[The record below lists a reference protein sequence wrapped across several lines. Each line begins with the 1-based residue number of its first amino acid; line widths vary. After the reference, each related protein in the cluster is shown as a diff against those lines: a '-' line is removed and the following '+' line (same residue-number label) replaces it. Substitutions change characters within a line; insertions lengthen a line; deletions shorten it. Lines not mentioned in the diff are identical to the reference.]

1 MDVISAPQSIW
12 EIAGRLAIAMVF
24 GGAIGL
30 NREWEGKPAGLRTH
44 ALVAL
49 GGALFTIVGL
59 LFGTGDASA
68 ASRILQG
75 VTAGV
80 GFIGA
85 GVIMRRPEVNDVQGL
100 TTAAAIWLVSAVG
113 VAAGAGLWRTSLIA
127 LGLCLFVLIAG
138 ETIDRWLHREKQN
151 G

>member
-1 MDVISAPQSIW
+1 
-12 EIAGRLAIAMVF
+12 MVF

-59 LFGTGDASA
+59 MFGTGDTSA

-85 GVIMRRPEVNDVQGL
+85 GVIMRRPEINDVQGL
-100 TTAAAIWLVSAVG
+100 TTAAAIWLVSAIG
-113 VAAGAGLWRTSLIA
+113 VAAGAGLWRTSLVA
-127 LGLCLFVLIAG
+127 LGLGLFVLIAG
-138 ETIDRWLHREKQN
+138 ETIDRWLHSEKRD